1 MPSKG
6 PGENEPLERKEGEE
20 SDRDQEREGG
30 MDDNA
35 AAQTNNAES
44 WNDIFLEM
52 MRSASPVAMAS
63 VRNFGAPEK
72 VGGASSGDGGK

>member
-1 MPSKG
+1 
-6 PGENEPLERKEGEE
+6 
-20 SDRDQEREGG
+20 

-52 MRSASPVAMAS
+52 MRSASPVAMAL